1 MLTPAEPRAAFTAL
15 GATPDH
21 SADDTWNMWLFLIVP
36 IVAAL
41 YGVYLRFVLTK
52 YPELEDP
59 ARRKFIYI
67 VGAVALVLIALDFL
81 LVR

>member
-1 MLTPAEPRAAFTAL
+1 LTPAKRRAIFSAL
-15 GATPDH
+15 GATRVQ
-21 SADDTWNMWLFLIVP
+21 ATDDTWGMWLFVIVP

-41 YGVYLRFVLTK
+41 YGVYLKFVLTE
-52 YPELEDP
+52 YPEMEEP
-59 ARRKFIYI
+59 ARRKFIYV

>member
-1 MLTPAEPRAAFTAL
+1 
-15 GATPDH
+15 
-21 SADDTWNMWLFLIVP
+21 MWLFLIVP

-52 YPELEDP
+52 YPELEEP

-67 VGAVALVLIALDFL
+67 VGAAALVLIALDFL